1 MGRRKRGQAI
11 SGWLVLDK
19 PLGITSTKAVNIVRA
34 IFDAQK
40 AGHAGTLDPAAS
52 GVLPIALGEAT
63 KTVPFAMDGAKS
75 YEFTVRWGEETNTD
89 DAEGEITSTS
99 DQRPTEAQIK
109 AILPSYVGLI
119 SQVPPKFSAI
129 KLAGQRAYDM
139 ARDGEDFEIA
149 ARDVQIDGLELVS
162 CPDTDPNPDSAVFKV
177 YCGKGTYVR
186 SLARDFGRE
195 LGCFG
200 HVTALRRTFVKPFG
214 PNEMISLEKLEE
226 LSHKSADRSDLLAC
240 LLPIDAV
247 LDDILAVSVD
257 REQTLAIKQGRAIIM
272 RGRDGPINEDIVLA
286 VHRGKP
292 VALASVEKG
301 MLKPKRVFNLKPNLA

>member
-1 MGRRKRGQAI
+1 MGRRKRGQPI
-11 SGWLVLDK
+11 NGWLVLDK
-19 PLGITSTKAVNIVRA
+19 PLGITSTKAVSIIRA

-75 YEFTVRWGEETNTD
+75 YEFTVRWGQETNTD

-99 DQRPTEAQIK
+99 DTRPSKDQIE
-109 AILPSYVGLI
+109 AILPHYTGLI

-129 KLAGQRAYDM
+129 KLAGERAYDK

-149 ARDVQIDGLELVS
+149 ARDVQIDGLELVA
-162 CPDTDPNPDSAVFKV
+162 CPDTDSAVFKV

-186 SLARDFGRE
+186 SLARDFGRD
-195 LGCFG
+195 LGCLG

-226 LSHKSADRSDLLAC
+226 LSHKSADRSGLMAC

-257 REQTLAIKQGRAIIM
+257 REQTLAIRQGRAIIM

-301 MLKPKRVFNLKPNLA
+301 MLKPKRVFNL